1 MKDKN
6 FLDDIENKSLEEL
19 NSLANKIIDNLQ
31 KKGQEDFIQGYQQ
44 LLKLNN
50 YIDKKFHQETRSISK
65 KSKSLNLGN
74 FNATSSKSVLS
85 SNCPSS
91 LKEPVLAPK

>member
-19 NSLANKIIDNLQ
+19 NTLANKIIDNLEN
-31 KKGQEDFIQGYQQ
+31 KGLEDFVQQYQE

-50 YIDKKFHQETRSISK
+50 FIDKKFHQETRSISK
-65 KSKSLNLGN
+65 KTKDKIDEIISNGKKIKKIIKKS
-74 FNATSSKSVLS
+74 
-85 SNCPSS
+85 
-91 LKEPVLAPK
+91 